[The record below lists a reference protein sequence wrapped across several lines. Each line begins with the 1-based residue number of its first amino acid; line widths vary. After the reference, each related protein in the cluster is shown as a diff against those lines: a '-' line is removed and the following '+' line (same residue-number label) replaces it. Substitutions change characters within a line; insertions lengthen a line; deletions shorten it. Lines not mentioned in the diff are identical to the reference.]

1 MQKIFFLGAVGAVI
15 GWITNVLAI
24 KLIFRPIRPVRIPF
38 TGFAIWGLIPKRREE
53 IAHSI
58 GLVVERE
65 LLSIEEIV
73 DKVIKEEDKANI
85 IKAIKLRIGLI
96 IDEKLPSIIPSTLKS
111 MIREYVD
118 NTVEK
123 EAGGLIEDLS
133 QNLVHRA
140 TSRIKLGNMVEEKI
154 NAFDLAKLEEIIISI
169 SKKELKH
176 IEVLG
181 GVLGLLIGL
190 IQGVIVIYFM

>member
-24 KLIFRPIRPVRIPF
+24 KLIFRPIRPIRIPL

>member
-1 MQKIFFLGAVGAVI
+1 MQKIIFLGAVGAII

-24 KLIFRPIRPVRIPF
+24 KLIFRPIRPIRIPM

-85 IKAIKLRIGLI
+85 IKAIKLRVGLI
-96 IDEKLPSIIPSTLKS
+96 IDEKLPGIIPSALKS

-140 TSRIKLGNMVEEKI
+140 TSRIKLGNMVEDKI

-190 IQGVIVIYFM
+190 IQGVIVVYFM

>member
-1 MQKIFFLGAVGAVI
+1 MQKIIFLGAVGAII

-24 KLIFRPIRPVRIPF
+24 KLIFRPIRPIRIPM

-85 IKAIKLRIGLI
+85 IKAIKLRVGLI
-96 IDEKLPSIIPSTLKS
+96 IDEKLPGIIPSTLKS

-140 TSRIKLGNMVEEKI
+140 TSRIKLGNMVEDKI

-190 IQGVIVIYFM
+190 IQGVIVVYLM

>member
-1 MQKIFFLGAVGAVI
+1 MQKIIFLGAVGAII

-24 KLIFRPIRPVRIPF
+24 KLIFRPIRPIRIPM

-190 IQGVIVIYFM
+190 IQGVIVVYFM

>member
-1 MQKIFFLGAVGAVI
+1 MEKIIFLGAVGAII

-24 KLIFRPIRPVRIPF
+24 KLIFRPIRPIRIPM

-85 IKAIKLRIGLI
+85 IKAIKLRVGLI
-96 IDEKLPSIIPSTLKS
+96 IDEKLPGIIPSALKS

-140 TSRIKLGNMVEEKI
+140 TSRIKLGNMVEDKI

-190 IQGVIVIYFM
+190 IQGVIVVYFM

>member
-24 KLIFRPIRPVRIPF
+24 KLIFRPIRPVRIPL

-190 IQGVIVIYFM
+190 IQGVIVVYFM